1 MENVI
6 TVIIAAAG
14 FVVGFGISFAMKKS
28 AHSAKAAEMEAAAA
42 KKIEEAD
49 AFLSRTRKEADT
61 IAKEARLEA
70 KETVLRAN
78 ADFEQKMLER
88 KKEIETI
95 ENRLLHREKTFDK
108 KIEQAERREQ
118 DLTRKEERLDEIKRG
133 LEEKRDELDQL
144 LDKQVERLE
153 EMSGMT
159 ADQAKTE
166 IKERLFGEARLES
179 AGALKQMEEQTRQ
192 EANEKAHFIIA
203 QAIQR
208 VATDHV
214 AENTVSV
221 VDLPNDEMKGR
232 IIGREGRNIRALEV
246 ATGVDLIIDDTPN
259 AVIVSCFDP
268 VKREIARQTLSK
280 LIHDGRIHPG
290 RIEETVSKVTK
301 DVEATIKEDGEKAV
315 FELGLDGIHPE
326 VIKILGRLR
335 YRTSYSQNVLR
346 HSIEVGFLAGM
357 MAAELGQ
364 DVKLARRAGLL
375 HDLGKALDQ
384 NQEGTHTQ
392 IGVEIARRYNE
403 PKVVINSIA
412 SHHEDVPA
420 ESVIAVLVAAGDALS
435 ASRPGARR
443 EMLQNYINR
452 MQKLEEIGQS
462 FPGVEQVYAIQAGR
476 EIRVVV
482 EPDSIRDSEAFFLAK
497 DIAKKIEGEL
507 AYPGEIKVTVIRET
521 RVTDF
526 AR

>member
-1 MENVI
+1 MDIVI
-6 TVIIAAAG
+6 AALVALVVGVAAG
-14 FVVGFGISFAMKKS
+14 FALSKTKG
-28 AHSAKAAEMEAAAA
+28 SAKAAEMEAEAA
-42 KKIEEAD
+42 KRLAEAD
-49 AFLSRTRKEADT
+49 QTVGRAKKEAET

-70 KETVLRAN
+70 KESTLKAN
-78 ADFEQKMLER
+78 AEFEERILER
-88 KKEIETI
+88 KKEIEAI
-95 ENRLLHREKTFDK
+95 EGRLLHREKTLDK
-108 KIEQAERREQ
+108 KIEQAERRENEYN
-118 DLTRKEERLDEIKRG
+118 RKETKLDEIKAG
-133 LEEKRDELDQL
+133 LEEKRAEIDQIV
-144 LDKQVERLE
+144 KQQIDRLQE
-153 EMSGMT
+153 VSGMT
-159 ADQAKTE
+159 AEQAKAE
-166 IKERLFGEARLES
+166 LKERLFGEARLEI
-179 AGALKQMEEQTRQ
+179 AGSVKQMED
-192 EANEKAHFIIA
+192 EAKAEAGDKAHFIIA

-208 VATDHV
+208 YASDHV

-221 VDLPNDEMKGR
+221 VDLPNDDMKGR

-268 VKREIARQTLSK
+268 VKREIARQTLSR

-290 RIEETVSKVTK
+290 RIEDTVAKITK
-301 DVEATIKEDGEKAV
+301 EVEQGIKEDGEKAV

-326 VIKILGRLR
+326 VIKTLGRLK

-364 DVKLARRAGLL
+364 NVKLARRAGLL

-392 IGVEIARRYNE
+392 IGLELARRYNE
-403 PKVVINSIA
+403 PKVVQNAIA

-462 FPGVEQVYAIQAGR
+462 FPGVEHVFAIQAGR

-482 EPDSIRDSEAFFLAK
+482 EPDAIRDSEAFFLAK

-507 AYPGEIKVTVIRET
+507 AYPGEIRVTVIRET
-521 RVTDF
+521 RITDF